1 DCISLDS
8 RLLLPVSSDIN
19 GAFGI
24 RGFSIRVPTVV
35 GRAGAL
41 QHIELELWPKE
52 LQALQASAHALN
64 NTRAK
69 IS

>member
-1 DCISLDS
+1 
-8 RLLLPVSSDIN
+8 
-19 GAFGI
+19 
-24 RGFSIRVPTVV
+24 VPTVV

-41 QHIELELWPKE
+41 KHIELELWPKE
-52 LQALQASAHALN
+52 LQALQASAQALK